1 MNDVVDVAGGD
12 DGDDDDEARVKKT
25 GFLFPAPSRPE
36 TRGGDQTDTPNV
48 KTPYSQGAAGL
59 FVFFVS
65 FCLCSSFFRF
75 GPESCPQSNT
85 PSHRVRLRAWSRR
98 GRRRRG
104 GGEGGGCEVLRSVV
118 FWLRNRRGG
127 CRRDDPSAGPADRA
141 ARRRRGADRGGRG
154 RAPRPCGRR
163 PSCC

>member
-65 FCLCSSFFRF
+65 RAFNLKSSAQMCVTLAIARLDLSN
-75 GPESCPQSNT
+75 GPEKCSLL
-85 PSHRVRLRAWSRR
+85 HMI
-98 GRRRRG
+98 GK
-104 GGEGGGCEVLRSVV
+104 
-118 FWLRNRRGG
+118 
-127 CRRDDPSAGPADRA
+127 
-141 ARRRRGADRGGRG
+141 
-154 RAPRPCGRR
+154 RAPKF
-163 PSCC
+163 